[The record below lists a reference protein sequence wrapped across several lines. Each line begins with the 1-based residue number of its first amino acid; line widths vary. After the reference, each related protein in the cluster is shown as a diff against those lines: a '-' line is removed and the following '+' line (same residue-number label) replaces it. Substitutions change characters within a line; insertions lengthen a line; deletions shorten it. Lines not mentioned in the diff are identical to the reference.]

1 MGEIFG
7 NENNAYE
14 IYWKNKKSAGLTFF
28 SESEKRGWK
37 SKMGKAKDEG
47 QKGKLS
53 KTEVSGVKASEEK
66 WDRDRIV
73 FLDLDMLCGHL
84 FGNVL

>member
-1 MGEIFG
+1 
-7 NENNAYE
+7 
-14 IYWKNKKSAGLTFF
+14 
-28 SESEKRGWK
+28 
-37 SKMGKAKDEG
+37 MGKAKDEG

>member
-1 MGEIFG
+1 
-7 NENNAYE
+7 
-14 IYWKNKKSAGLTFF
+14 
-28 SESEKRGWK
+28 
-37 SKMGKAKDEG
+37 MGKAKDEG

-66 WDRDRIV
+66 GDRDRIV